1 MPEAKLQPTLV
12 YGSKIK
18 TIIMELK
25 LNLKLKLKL
34 ILKSNQTL
42 FTRSTINAI
51 HWKVNRK
58 QSMLC

>member
-51 HWKVNRK
+51 H
-58 QSMLC
+58 